1 MALLH
6 YHLLSF
12 FFLTIASELGL
23 ALHSQDLLSLFSFK
37 ASVDPLN
44 TSLYTWEGSNPC
56 SGLWVGVKCYQGRVA
71 SIYLDD
77 ASLVGSATPLFGLSQ
92 LQVLSLRWNAL
103 SGSLPHLTNLTN
115 PRLRHLF
122 LSHNQL
128 DGTLNIS
135 LPSLLSLQIE
145 HNDFSGGLEGL
156 QLPSVEDFNAS
167 ANRLAGEISGG
178 LSKFPSSA
186 FNGNPALCGS
196 PLPSCSKIS
205 HLSDAANTSP
215 SPAPTVVSTC
225 SSRSLSK
232 LGLTAL
238 LSVSIGDMVVIAMAL
253 AIVAGMYTWF
263 KRRFSMPRNAAAG
276 ARGLELHHG
285 FAEEKEET
293 DSRLVIFEGGEDMR
307 MDSLL
312 KASAEVLGKG
322 ISGSTYKAVLED
334 GIMVAVKRLSG
345 VQFPS
350 HSKAFN
356 QRMHLIGRLR
366 HSHVVSLRAYCNAHE
381 EKLLVYDYMP
391 NGSLHSLL
399 QSNRG
404 RNLDWRSRKQILM
417 GVAHGL
423 NFIHT
428 FPARP
433 PLVHAS
439 IKPSN
444 ILIDEHG
451 NAGISECSIM
461 CFATNFQCQS
471 LPPHASTLFPQG
483 MNAAAA
489 STWHGYR
496 APELSV
502 GKGKATQESDV
513 YSFGMVLL
521 EVVTGKEIDD
531 GECGGQMMGMVK
543 IGMMCTAECPDE
555 RPKMSE
561 VLRMM
566 GEFL

>member
-6 YHLLSF
+6 YFLLT
-12 FFLTIASELGL
+12 FLTIASELGL
-23 ALHSQDLLSLFSFK
+23 ALRSQDLLSLLSFK

-44 TSLYTWEGSNPC
+44 TLLYTWEGSNPC
-56 SGLWVGVKCYQGRVA
+56 SGFWVGIKCYQGRVV

-92 LQVLSLRWNAL
+92 IQVLSLRRNAL

-115 PRLRHLF
+115 PTLRHLF
-122 LSHNQL
+122 LSQNQFE
-128 DGTLNIS
+128 GTLNIS
-135 LPSLLSLQIE
+135 LPSLLSLRIE
-145 HNDFSGGLEGL
+145 HNDFSGRLEGL
-156 QLPSVEDFNAS
+156 HLPSVVDFNVS
-167 ANRLAGEISGG
+167 VNHLAGEISGG

-186 FNGNPALCGS
+186 FNGNPTLCGS

-205 HLSDAANTSP
+205 HLSNATNTRP
-215 SPAPTVVSTC
+215 SPAPIIVSTC
-225 SSRSLSK
+225 SNGSLSK
-232 LGLTAL
+232 LGITTL
-238 LSVSIGDMVVIAMAL
+238 LSIGIGDIVLIAMAL
-253 AIVAGMYTWF
+253 AIVIGMYTWF
-263 KRRFSMPRNAAAG
+263 KRRFSMPPNAITG
-276 ARGLELHHG
+276 AQGLELDRG
-285 FAEEKEET
+285 FVEEKEM
-293 DSRLVIFEGGEDMR
+293 DRRLVCFEGGEDLR
-307 MDSLL
+307 LDSLL

-322 ISGSTYKAVLED
+322 ISGSTYKAVLQD
-334 GIMVAVKRLSG
+334 GIMVAVKRLSA

-356 QRMHLIGRLR
+356 QRMQLIGRLR
-366 HSHVVSLRAYCNAHE
+366 HSHVVSLRAYCNALE

-391 NGSLHSLL
+391 SGSLHSLL

-417 GVAHGL
+417 GAAHGL
-423 NFIHT
+423 NFIHS

-433 PLVHAS
+433 PLVHAN

-444 ILIDEHG
+444 ILIDEQG
-451 NAGISECSIM
+451 NACIPECSIM
-461 CFATNFQCQS
+461 CFATNLHQA
-471 LPPHASTLFPQG
+471 LLPHASTLFPER
-483 MNAAAA
+483 MNSAAT

-502 GKGKATQESDV
+502 GKGKVTQESDV

-521 EVVTGKEIDD
+521 EVVTDKEIDD
-531 GECGGQMMGMVK
+531 GDCEGEMMGMVK
-543 IGMMCTAECPDE
+543 IGMMCTVECPDE
-555 RPKMSE
+555 RPKMSQ

>member
-6 YHLLSF
+6 YFLLSF
-12 FFLTIASELGL
+12 LTISSELGL
-23 ALHSQDLLSLFSFK
+23 ALHSQDLLSLLSFK

-44 TSLYTWEGSNPC
+44 SLLDTWEGSNPC
-56 SGLWVGVKCYQGRVA
+56 SGLWVGVKCYQGRVV
-71 SIYLDD
+71 SIFLDD

-92 LQVLSLRWNAL
+92 IRVLSLRRNAL

-135 LPSLLSLQIE
+135 LPSLLSLRIE
-145 HNDFSGGLEGL
+145 HNDFSGRLEGL
-156 QLPSVEDFNAS
+156 HLPSVADFNVS
-167 ANRLAGEISGG
+167 VNRLAGEISGG

-186 FNGNPALCGS
+186 FHGNPTLCGS

-205 HLSDAANTSP
+205 HLSNATNTSSP
-215 SPAPTVVSTC
+215 SPAPIIVSTC
-225 SSRSLSK
+225 SSRSSSK
-232 LGLTAL
+232 LGITTL
-238 LSVSIGDMVVIAMAL
+238 LSIGIGDIVVIAMAL
-253 AIVAGMYTWF
+253 AIVIGMYTWF
-263 KRRFSMPRNAAAG
+263 QRRFSMPPNATTG
-276 ARGLELHHG
+276 ARGLELDHG
-285 FAEEKEET
+285 FVEEKEMGR
-293 DSRLVIFEGGEDMR
+293 RLVCFEGGEDLR
-307 MDSLL
+307 LDSLL

-322 ISGSTYKAVLED
+322 MSGSTYKAVLED
-334 GIMVAVKRLSG
+334 GIMVAVKRLSA

-391 NGSLHSLL
+391 NGSLYSLL

-433 PLVHAS
+433 PLVHAN

-444 ILIDEHG
+444 ILIDEQG
-451 NAGISECSIM
+451 NACITECSIM
-461 CFATNFQCQS
+461 CFAANFHQS
-471 LPPHASTLFPQG
+471 LLLPHASTLFPERR
-483 MNAAAA
+483 NSAAT

-496 APELSV
+496 APELTV
-502 GKGKATQESDV
+502 GKGKVTQESDV

-521 EVVTGKEIDD
+521 EVVTDKEIDD
-531 GECGGQMMGMVK
+531 GECEGEMMGMVK

-555 RPKMSE
+555 RPKMSR
-561 VLRMM
+561 VLSMM